1 MVCRRCPHHV
11 RHGSAGADGKSIV
24 FAERCG
30 LKMKASSDKECI
42 NFPFP
47 KVFEY
52 TECSVYRETFKSA
65 GLRND
70 AQPTS
75 DMHFVDASAPS
86 ITDME
91 LL

>member
-1 MVCRRCPHHV
+1 
-11 RHGSAGADGKSIV
+11 
-24 FAERCG
+24 
-30 LKMKASSDKECI
+30 MKVTGTKECI
-42 NFPFP
+42 HYPFP

-65 GLRND
+65 GQRND

-75 DMHFVDASAPS
+75 EPQYGDQHTSQS